1 MLALKVCFL
10 SMKDSVATLVLF
22 WDYKENHLGSIFTEK
37 LLLVLPCSLNWNS
50 SVFVPRALYLNQLIM
65 VSTHPA
71 ITCSTLTIKTLAQRV
86 KYVPS

>member
-10 SMKDSVATLVLF
+10 SMKDSVDTLILF
-22 WDYKENHLGSIFTEK
+22 WYFKENHLGLIFTEK
-37 LLLVLPCSLNWNS
+37 LLLVLPYSLNWNS
-50 SVFVPRALYLNQLIM
+50 SVFVPRALYLNQLMM